1 MYHENR
7 IPLKIRLKHPVVQGD
22 KKLDLDGVG
31 GRKAKR
37 AHLSLVDTE
46 RIKMFRELSR
56 QTPKDI
62 AEAKMLRD
70 IEHTAFFQISSVFSA
85 RKDLKTI
92 LEVIGQES
100 LNCLK
105 ANRSTIFLMHENSGI
120 LKIQCTHA
128 SDSVHKQ
135 LDLQEEGKIAQKT
148 LRQNKPFLL
157 KKPKDFSDFFKY
169 DDGREWKITS
179 LMSIPLSSNGKTMG
193 VLSAVVIN
201 EKYGFDENSLQFFS
215 TFANFASTAIGI
227 AELLEEVSKAKSL
240 RITYERY
247 LDNILN
253 QLQGLSQ
260 RERERIDSH
269 ILKLQDRPEI
279 NEKKLLE
286 DQAQEKVAGV
296 QGIITLK
303 KGAGIDRRKD
313 ERVETVVRVEFD
325 EEYWGFTKNLSRGGA
340 FILTPDPMELGD
352 EFLLKLFIP
361 DGGEPIESD
370 CKVIWTNKYG
380 KETKEVRR
388 GMGIKF
394 LRLQPEAQKRIEE
407 HIKSH
412 KK

>member
-1 MYHENR
+1 
-7 IPLKIRLKHPVVQGD
+7 
-22 KKLDLDGVG
+22 
-31 GRKAKR
+31 
-37 AHLSLVDTE
+37 
-46 RIKMFRELSR
+46 MFRELSR

-62 AEAKMLRD
+62 AEAKMLRE
-70 IEHTAFFQISSVFSA
+70 IEHTAFFQISSAFSV
-85 RKDLKTI
+85 RKDLNTV
-92 LEVIGQES
+92 LGVIVWES

-105 ANRSTIFLMHENSGI
+105 ADRSTIFLMHEKTGI

-135 LDLQEEGKIAQKT
+135 VDLQEEGEIAQKT

-157 KKPKDFSDFFKY
+157 RRPKDFSDFFKY
-169 DDGREWKITS
+169 EERERKITS
-179 LMSIPLSSNGKTMG
+179 LMSIPLLSNGKTMG

-201 EKYGFDENSLQFFS
+201 EKYGFDEKSLQFFS
-215 TFANFASTAIGI
+215 SFANFASTAMGM
-227 AELLEEVSKAKSL
+227 ADLHEEVNKAKGF

-269 ILKLQDRPEI
+269 ILKLQAEPEI
-279 NEKKLLE
+279 DEKKFLE
-286 DQAQEKVAGV
+286 DQAQENVAWV
-296 QGIITLK
+296 QGTITLK
-303 KGAGIDRRKD
+303 EEAGIDRRKD
-313 ERVETVVRVEFD
+313 ERVETRVRVEFE
-325 EEYWGFTKNLSRGGA
+325 EEYWGFTKNLSKGGA

-352 EFLLKLFIP
+352 EFLLKLFMP
-361 DGGEPIESD
+361 DGEEPIESA

-380 KETKEVRR
+380 KETKNLRR

-412 KK
+412 KNRNH

>member
-1 MYHENR
+1 
-7 IPLKIRLKHPVVQGD
+7 
-22 KKLDLDGVG
+22 
-31 GRKAKR
+31 
-37 AHLSLVDTE
+37 
-46 RIKMFRELSR
+46 MFRELSR

-70 IEHTAFFQISSVFSA
+70 VEHNAFFQISSAFSA

-92 LEVIGQES
+92 LEAIGRES

-105 ANRSTIFLMHENSGI
+105 ANRSTIFLMHEKSGI
-120 LKIQCTHA
+120 LKIQCTFA
-128 SDSVHKQ
+128 SDPVHKEV
-135 LDLQEEGKIAQKT
+135 DLKEEGEIAQKT
-148 LRQNKPFLL
+148 LRQNKPLL
-157 KKPKDFSDFFKY
+157 LRRSKDFSDFFKY
-169 DDGREWKITS
+169 DERERKISS
-179 LMSIPLSSNGKTMG
+179 LMSIPLSSNAKMMG
-193 VLSAVVIN
+193 VLSAVMIN

-215 TFANFASTAIGI
+215 SFANFASTAIGM
-227 AELLEEVSKAKSL
+227 AESLEEVSKAKSL
-240 RITYERY
+240 RVTYERY

-269 ILKLQDRPEI
+269 IVKLQAEPEI
-279 NEKKLLE
+279 NEKKFLE
-286 DQAQEKVAGV
+286 DQGQEKVAWV

-303 KGAGIDRRKD
+303 KGTGIDRRKE
-313 ERVETVVRVEFD
+313 ERVETIVRVEFD
-325 EEYWGFTKNLSRGGA
+325 EEYWGFTKNLGRGGA

-352 EFLLKLFIP
+352 EFLLKLFMP

-380 KETKEVRR
+380 KETKDMRR

-407 HIKSH
+407 HVKSH